1 MGETMK
7 FDYYYGLEAEQFSFY
22 RIPRLLIRD
31 EHFRDMT
38 NDAKLLYGLMLDRMG
53 ISMKNDWQDEDG
65 RTFIIYSVDAVV
77 EDINCARDKA
87 MKVMN
92 ELISI
97 GLIEKVR
104 RGQGKPDIIY
114 VKNFA
119 GYEESG
125 MKGKEPKYAEVEES
139 DFLKSEKPTSESREN
154 RLLNI
159 GETDFLKSEKSTS
172 ESRENRLLNIGKT
185 DFLKSEKSTSESRK
199 SRPLEVGKTDPNYT
213 NNNYTENNYNNLI
226 YPSEQLKGQE
236 ADDGSDGMEQVNA
249 YRELVRENLR
259 YDYHMQGNEI
269 TDKKLLTDCFE
280 LICDIV
286 CFPRKAIR
294 INKADY
300 PYAVVKSRFL
310 KLTDDDV
317 SYVIDKF
324 NDTPTDKDN
333 IRGYLLTALYNAP
346 DTVSSHYSSMVNH
359 DMYGGGWI
367 EKGII

>member
-65 RTFIIYSVDAVV
+65 RTFIIYSVDAVA

-125 MKGKEPKYAEVEES
+125 MKGKEPKYAEVEEYIFETVRFV
-139 DFLKSEKPTSESREN
+139 FLIQISTVFTCLFLTKQIFQ
-154 RLLNI
+154 RLV
-159 GETDFLKSEKSTS
+159 TC
-172 ESRENRLLNIGKT
+172 
-185 DFLKSEKSTSESRK
+185 
-199 SRPLEVGKTDPNYT
+199 
-213 NNNYTENNYNNLI
+213 
-226 YPSEQLKGQE
+226 
-236 ADDGSDGMEQVNA
+236 
-249 YRELVRENLR
+249 
-259 YDYHMQGNEI
+259 EI
-269 TDKKLLTDCFE
+269 PFLTDE
-280 LICDIV
+280 MLI
-286 CFPRKAIR
+286 
-294 INKADY
+294 
-300 PYAVVKSRFL
+300 
-310 KLTDDDV
+310 
-317 SYVIDKF
+317 
-324 NDTPTDKDN
+324 
-333 IRGYLLTALYNAP
+333 
-346 DTVSSHYSSMVNH
+346 
-359 DMYGGGWI
+359 
-367 EKGII
+367 

>member
-1 MGETMK
+1 MK

-65 RTFIIYSVDAVV
+65 RTFIIYSVDAVA

-139 DFLKSEKPTSESREN
+139 DFLKSEK
-154 RLLNI
+154 
-159 GETDFLKSEKSTS
+159 
-172 ESRENRLLNIGKT
+172 
-185 DFLKSEKSTSESRK
+185 STSESRK

-213 NNNYTENNYNNLI
+213 NNSYTENNYNNLI

-269 TDKKLLTDCFE
+269 KDKKLLTDCFE
-280 LICDIV
+280 LICDII

-294 INKADY
+294 INKTDY

-317 SYVIDKF
+317 SYVIDRF